1 MFFKA
6 PYFGLWHWCWKT
18 KLHSVALLDFGWR
31 PKNASQ
37 ESFSFAVISKT
48 TSTYK
53 SLYKSDELQRIVFNT
68 DWALNHHNIAPHFVS
83 VWVIQRSCWQDLNPS
98 AVCFWKKKC
107 LNTKVH
113 WLSSAMWDDENNFK
127 QMETENVTCH
137 MNFHLMGRRQVDL
150 SEDLKP
156 QVCTCCVCTW
166 LFLIHMPAEYPWH
179 HYRHVCQFWKEWLWL
194 LSQSIWCVWLN
205 VDSVP
210 QPWFPKSWDEALN
223 TNCIKS
229 LKN

>member
-137 MNFHLMGRRQVDL
+137 MNFHLMGCRQVDL

-156 QVCTCCVCTW
+156 QVCTCVCTW
-166 LFLIHMPAEYPWH
+166 LFTPGIITAMSANSEKSDCGCYHRVSGVFGWMLTLFHN
-179 HYRHVCQFWKEWLWL
+179 LD
-194 LSQSIWCVWLN
+194 SQKVEMRL
-205 VDSVP
+205 
-210 QPWFPKSWDEALN
+210 
-223 TNCIKS
+223 
-229 LKN
+229 